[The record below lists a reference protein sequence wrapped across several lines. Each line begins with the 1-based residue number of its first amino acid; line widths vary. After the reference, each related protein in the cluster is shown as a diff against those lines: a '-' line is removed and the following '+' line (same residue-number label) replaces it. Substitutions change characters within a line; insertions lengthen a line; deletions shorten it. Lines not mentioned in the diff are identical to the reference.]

1 MGHRKFETGEP
12 ELFLF
17 GETNDINFLNRKP
30 VSVSEGGGEREGER
44 GRGRERERD
53 KEREIKTKRDYEPH
67 TLQFP
72 YKQPGRSQPIRCL
85 RSYINIHRDSVKLKK

>member
-1 MGHRKFETGEP
+1 LGHRKFETGEP

-30 VSVSEGGGEREGER
+30 VSVSEGARGEGE
-44 GRGRERERD
+44 RERER
-53 KEREIKTKRDYEPH
+53 ESQTRDYKPHTH

-72 YKQPGRSQPIRCL
+72 YKQPGRNQPIRCL